1 MLLFKRKKIEPFVFK
16 STCQIRYEHGRK
28 LDQECFQGRTISVE
42 ENING
47 CKGYKLAR
55 GKGYIVRITNDVLN
69 VPTMSAK
76 PMLVIDNSSDKIEL
90 RGYPVKAQG
99 PFGWVDVD
107 YRDYGLTVYYQNNRV
122 EKCVLH
128 MFDRN
133 VDIEYMAYDEEQVED
148 KTITKEMDTF
158 DLKPYR
164 IGDFNFKSLNFTEY
178 ENGELKDRGSL
189 PVTVIVKNE
198 INKYS
203 VSVIGNGIED
213 KINSV
218 FEFDGCIGCNDRL
231 LLYSLPEKTNANII
245 VMTVLRN
252 LCSFTR
258 NKKIYSATEPV
269 VCSIFTNNGHPVKV
283 SFTFANPERV
293 LEFY

>member
-1 MLLFKRKKIEPFVFK
+1 
-16 STCQIRYEHGRK
+16 
-28 LDQECFQGRTISVE
+28 
-42 ENING
+42 
-47 CKGYKLAR
+47 
-55 GKGYIVRITNDVLN
+55 
-69 VPTMSAK
+69 
-76 PMLVIDNSSDKIEL
+76 MLVIDNASDKIEL

-99 PFGWVDVD
+99 PFGWINVD
-107 YRDYGLTVYYQNNRV
+107 YRDYGLTVYYKNDRV

-133 VDIEYMAYDEEQVED
+133 VDIVYMAYDEEHIED
-148 KTITKEMDTF
+148 KTITKEMDTY

-164 IGDFNFKSLNFTEY
+164 IGDFDFRSLNFTEY
-178 ENGELKDRGSL
+178 ENGKLKDCGSL
-189 PVTVIVKNE
+189 PVTIIVKDEINKYSVE

-203 VSVIGNGIED
+203 VSVTGNGIED

-252 LCSFTR
+252 LCPSTR

>member
-1 MLLFKRKKIEPFVFK
+1 
-16 STCQIRYEHGRK
+16 
-28 LDQECFQGRTISVE
+28 
-42 ENING
+42 
-47 CKGYKLAR
+47 
-55 GKGYIVRITNDVLN
+55 
-69 VPTMSAK
+69 
-76 PMLVIDNSSDKIEL
+76 
-90 RGYPVKAQG
+90 
-99 PFGWVDVD
+99 
-107 YRDYGLTVYYQNNRV
+107 
-122 EKCVLH
+122 